1 MSNYNNEEINHLHN
15 YSGRHNP
22 HPQRVTYFTGF
33 LGLPVRVVHDPILTD
48 ENILLTQRNNNSS
61 LDLRKRTNLPV
72 GLSPSY
78 YTDYLVNNSLK
89 LNLKNNNISN
99 DTLNKSWKSNY
110 CLHHVP
116 VGILPISLTCRKI
129 PQLDTING
137 LKYFTGLRNYSV
149 RERPPIIGPLIES
162 EMNYLKELKQ
172 SQEYLNERQHI
183 NLLNKEL
190 SERRMKWQ
198 SELGYITGSIL
209 SQLQIPIHADDI
221 NYDQHSDRLNNSLNR
236 NNSYYLPSSIDEK
249 ISIKMNNQISEKMNK
264 NQNVLHESLYSSKTG
279 RLLPPTNDSRYT
291 RTRNQSSSCERRQC
305 LRNATSVSEIFRNYE
320 MQIFAMI
327 CSILQTNDMNAV
339 QHWLENATDREKN
352 LIISLV
358 STALSHQ
365 NMYFDTKQSG
375 GNSYRTNTDIHWSRR
390 EKLSN
395 NDISLNET
403 VEDENIQ
410 NCCTVTDR
418 LVIGE
423 MDNISETHSRGVQ
436 ANLSCATSEDTLKS
450 NNIEVNKP
458 TNREEFSSLCQ
469 TPLKQNWKQHESV
482 GIL

>member
-1 MSNYNNEEINHLHN
+1 MSNYNNEEINHFHN

-33 LGLPVRVVHDPILTD
+33 LGLPVRVVNDPILTD
-48 ENILLTQRNNNSS
+48 DNNLLTQRNNNNFS
-61 LDLRKRTNLPV
+61 LNLRKHTNLPI

-78 YTDYLVNNSLK
+78 YTDYIINNSLK

-149 RERPPIIGPLIES
+149 RERPPIIGSLIES
-162 EMNYLKELKQ
+162 QLNYLKELKQ
-172 SQEYLNERQHI
+172 SEEYINEKQNI

-190 SERRMKWQ
+190 LERRMKWQ

-209 SQLQIPIHADDI
+209 SQLQIPIQADDI
-221 NYDQHSDRLNNSLNR
+221 SYDQHSDRFNNSLNR
-236 NNSYYLPSSIDEK
+236 NNSFYLPSSVDEK
-249 ISIKMNNQISEKMNK
+249 IPFKMNNQISEKMNK
-264 NQNVLHESLYSSKTG
+264 NQNVSHEPLYSSKTG

-375 GNSYRTNTDIHWSRR
+375 
-390 EKLSN
+390 EKKH
-395 NDISLNET
+395 ICIQSLNET

-423 MDNISETHSRGVQ
+423 MDNISETHSRGKHISIQ

-450 NNIEVNKP
+450 NNIEMNKP
-458 TNREEFSSLCQ
+458 INREEFSSLCQ

>member
-1 MSNYNNEEINHLHN
+1 MSNYINEEINHLHN

-22 HPQRVTYFTGF
+22 HPQRVTYFNGF

-48 ENILLTQRNNNSS
+48 DNIPSTQRNHNSS
-61 LDLRKRTNLPV
+61 LDLSKRTNFPV

-89 LNLKNNNISN
+89 LNLKNNNNN
-99 DTLNKSWKSNY
+99 DTLNKLWKSNY

-116 VGILPISLTCRKI
+116 VGILPLSLTCRKI
-129 PQLDTING
+129 PRLDTING

-172 SQEYLNERQHI
+172 SQEYLNERQQM
-183 NLLNKEL
+183 NMLNKEL

-198 SELGYITGSIL
+198 SELGYLTGSIL
-209 SQLQIPIHADDI
+209 SQLQIPIQADNN
-221 NYDQHSDRLNNSLNR
+221 NYDQHFDRFNNSSNR
-236 NNSYYLPSSIDEK
+236 NSSYYLPSSLDEK
-249 ISIKMNNQISEKMNK
+249 IPFKMNNQISETMNK
-264 NQNVLHESLYSSKTG
+264 NQNAPPELLYSSKTG

-291 RTRNQSSSCERRQC
+291 RTRHQSTSCERRQS

-365 NMYFDTKQSG
+365 NMYFDTKQTG
-375 GNSYRTNTDIHWSRR
+375 DNYYKANTDTNWSRR

-395 NDISLNET
+395 NDPSLNET
-403 VEDENIQ
+403 VEDEDIQ

-436 ANLSCATSEDTLKS
+436 AILSCATSEDTLKS
-450 NNIEVNKP
+450 NNTEVNKT
-458 TNREEFSSLCQ
+458 TNRDECSSLCQ

-482 GIL
+482 GIH